1 MGGLVAGQRSTGAA
15 MRISEISEYSQG
27 VATDGAA
34 AVEVPSSVVPMTPAA
49 EALMRAARAARVGR
63 SGSVN
68 CTDLTDAGAGGQGAD
83 GSGLMRMNGLGELV
97 QVVT

>member
-1 MGGLVAGQRSTGAA
+1 

-27 VATDGAA
+27 VATNGSA
-34 AVEVPSSVVPMTPAA
+34 AVEVPASVVPMTPAA
-49 EALMRAARAARVGR
+49 EALMRAARAGR
-63 SGSVN
+63 AGSVV
-68 CTDLTDAGAGGQGAD
+68 CTDLTGSGKANGSGAD

>member
-1 MGGLVAGQRSTGAA
+1 

-34 AVEVPSSVVPMTPAA
+34 AVEVPSSVVPSTPAA

-68 CTDLTDAGAGGQGAD
+68 CTDLTGAGAGGVDGA
-83 GSGLMRMNGLGELV
+83 GARMNGLGELV

>member
-1 MGGLVAGQRSTGAA
+1 

-27 VATDGAA
+27 VATNGSA

-49 EALMRAARAARVGR
+49 EALMRAARAGR
-63 SGSVN
+63 AGSVV
-68 CTDLTDAGAGGQGAD
+68 CTDLTGAGAGGQSAD